1 MKSARSGFG
10 MMVRWLVLLV
20 ALGGGG
26 FLLGRGVSPA
36 ELTLLGAMALAGAV
50 GFALGRGTAC

>member
-1 MKSARSGFG
+1 MSARSWSG
-10 MMVRWLVLLV
+10 MAGRWFSLLT

-26 FLLGRGVSPA
+26 YLLGRGASAA

-50 GFALGRGTAC
+50 GFALGRGAR